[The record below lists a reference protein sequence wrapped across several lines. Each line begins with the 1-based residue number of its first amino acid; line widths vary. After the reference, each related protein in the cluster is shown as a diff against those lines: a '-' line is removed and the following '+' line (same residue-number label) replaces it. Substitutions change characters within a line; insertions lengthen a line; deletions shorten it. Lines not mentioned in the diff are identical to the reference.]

1 MTIAQRDAAS
11 SKDLIRSVS
20 SLSNNLMSE
29 VAKVIIGKP
38 ENIRKV
44 TVGVLS
50 NGNVLIEDNPGLAK
64 TLMANTFAS
73 SLGCKFKR
81 VQFTPDLMPGDVLG
95 THILQQTDSGQR
107 EMLFEPGPV
116 FTNILLADEI
126 NRASPKTQS
135 AMLETMQERS
145 VTLRGQTRELPDP
158 FFVIASQNPIEMEG
172 TYPLPEAQL
181 DRFLFRLIIDYPDA
195 ASEAE
200 IIRRKIGP
208 SVELHPI
215 VSKQAILEGKDMIH
229 TGINAEKNVLEYI
242 SSIVQNTSNIP
253 KVTLGASPRASVALL
268 YASKGYAAVTE
279 GRSYVIPDDVKAVA
293 FDVLNHRLILQQNA
307 LLDLDDG
314 DSNSA
319 TEYLRKLIK
328 GCIDEV
334 IVPV

>member
-1 MTIAQRDAAS
+1 MINSLKSTDDIKNLRD
-11 SKDLIRSVS
+11 
-20 SLSNNLMSE
+20 SLKTE
-29 VAKVIIGKP
+29 IGKHVVGLD
-38 ENIRKV
+38 NIV
-44 TVGVLS
+44 DSLIISILVG
-50 NGNVLIEDNPGLAK
+50 GHVLIEGFPGTGK
-64 TLMANTFAS
+64 TLMANLFSKSIESTS
-73 SLGCKFKR
+73 NRIQS
-81 VQFTPDLMPGDVLG
+81 TSDLMPSDITG
-95 THILQQTDSGQR
+95 TRIYNPKEREFEFRSGPI
-107 EMLFEPGPV
+107 FSNFV
-116 FTNILLADEI
+116 IVDEI
-126 NRASPKTQS
+126 NRAPPKSQS
-135 AMLETMQERS
+135 ALLECMQERQVS
-145 VTLRGQTRELPDP
+145 VEGMTRKMDEPFIVLATKNSIEL
-158 FFVIASQNPIEMEG
+158 EG

-200 IIRRKIGP
+200 IIRRKIGQ
-208 SVELHPI
+208 SVELQPI

>member
-1 MTIAQRDAAS
+1 MINSLKSIDDIKNLRDS
-11 SKDLIRSVS
+11 LKTEIGNHIVGLDNIVDSLIISI
-20 SLSNNLMSE
+20 L
-29 VAKVIIGKP
+29 
-38 ENIRKV
+38 
-44 TVGVLS
+44 VG
-50 NGNVLIEDNPGLAK
+50 GHVLIEGFPGTGK
-64 TLMANTFAS
+64 TLIATLFSKSIESTSNRIQSTS
-73 SLGCKFKR
+73 
-81 VQFTPDLMPGDVLG
+81 DLMPSDITG
-95 THILQQTDSGQR
+95 TRIYNPKEREFEFRSGPI
-107 EMLFEPGPV
+107 FSNFV
-116 FTNILLADEI
+116 IVDEI
-126 NRASPKTQS
+126 NRAPPKSQS
-135 AMLETMQERS
+135 ALLECMQERQVS
-145 VTLRGQTRELPDP
+145 VEGMTRKMDEPFIVLATKNSIEL
-158 FFVIASQNPIEMEG
+158 EG

-200 IIRRKIGP
+200 IIRRKIGQ
-208 SVELHPI
+208 SVELQPI

-253 KVTLGASPRASVALL
+253 KVSLGASPRASVALL

-328 GCIDEV
+328 DCIDEV
-334 IVPV
+334 IVQV

>member
-1 MTIAQRDAAS
+1 MINSLKSTDDIKNLRDS
-11 SKDLIRSVS
+11 LKTEIGNHVVGLDNIIDSLIISI
-20 SLSNNLMSE
+20 L
-29 VAKVIIGKP
+29 
-38 ENIRKV
+38 
-44 TVGVLS
+44 VG
-50 NGNVLIEDNPGLAK
+50 GHVLIEGFPGTGK
-64 TLMANTFAS
+64 TLIANLFSKSIESTS
-73 SLGCKFKR
+73 NRIQS
-81 VQFTPDLMPGDVLG
+81 TSDLMPSDITG
-95 THILQQTDSGQR
+95 TRIYNPKEREFEFRSGPI
-107 EMLFEPGPV
+107 FSNFV
-116 FTNILLADEI
+116 IVDEI
-126 NRASPKTQS
+126 NRAPPKSQS
-135 AMLETMQERS
+135 ALLECMQERQVS
-145 VTLRGQTRELPDP
+145 VEGMTRKMDEPFIVLATKNSIEL
-158 FFVIASQNPIEMEG
+158 EG

-200 IIRRKIGP
+200 IIRRKIGQ
-208 SVELHPI
+208 SVELQPI

-253 KVTLGASPRASVALL
+253 KVTLGASPRAAVALL

-319 TEYLRKLIK
+319 TEYLRKIIK
-328 GCIDEV
+328 DCIDEV

>member
-1 MTIAQRDAAS
+1 MINSLKSTDDIKNFRDS
-11 SKDLIRSVS
+11 LKTEIGNHVVGLDNIIDSLIISI
-20 SLSNNLMSE
+20 L
-29 VAKVIIGKP
+29 
-38 ENIRKV
+38 
-44 TVGVLS
+44 VG
-50 NGNVLIEDNPGLAK
+50 GHVLIEGFPGTGK
-64 TLMANTFAS
+64 TLIANLFSKSIESTS
-73 SLGCKFKR
+73 NRIQS
-81 VQFTPDLMPGDVLG
+81 TSDLMPSDITG
-95 THILQQTDSGQR
+95 TRIYNPKEREFEFRSGPI
-107 EMLFEPGPV
+107 FSNFV
-116 FTNILLADEI
+116 IVDEI
-126 NRASPKTQS
+126 NRAPPKSQS
-135 AMLETMQERS
+135 ALLECMQERQVS
-145 VTLRGQTRELPDP
+145 VEGMTRKMDEPFIVLATKNSIEL
-158 FFVIASQNPIEMEG
+158 EG

-200 IIRRKIGP
+200 IIRRKIGQ
-208 SVELHPI
+208 SVELQPV

-229 TGINAEKNVLEYI
+229 TGINAEKNVLEYV

-253 KVTLGASPRASVALL
+253 KVTLGASPRAAVALL

>member
-1 MTIAQRDAAS
+1 MINSLKSIDDIKNLRDS
-11 SKDLIRSVS
+11 LKTEIGNHVVGLDNIVDSLIISI
-20 SLSNNLMSE
+20 L
-29 VAKVIIGKP
+29 
-38 ENIRKV
+38 
-44 TVGVLS
+44 VG
-50 NGNVLIEDNPGLAK
+50 GHVLIEGFPGTGK
-64 TLMANTFAS
+64 TLIANLFSKSIESTS
-73 SLGCKFKR
+73 NRIQS
-81 VQFTPDLMPGDVLG
+81 TSDLMPSDITG
-95 THILQQTDSGQR
+95 TRIYNPKEREFEFRSGPI
-107 EMLFEPGPV
+107 FSNFV
-116 FTNILLADEI
+116 IVDEI
-126 NRASPKTQS
+126 NRAPPKSQS
-135 AMLETMQERS
+135 ALLECMQERQVS
-145 VTLRGQTRELPDP
+145 VEGMTRKMDEPFIVLATKNSIEL
-158 FFVIASQNPIEMEG
+158 EG

-200 IIRRKIGP
+200 IIRRKIGQ
-208 SVELHPI
+208 SVELQPI

-253 KVTLGASPRASVALL
+253 KVSLGASPRASVALL

-328 GCIDEV
+328 DCIDEV
-334 IVPV
+334 IVQV

>member
-1 MTIAQRDAAS
+1 MINSLKSTDDIKNLRDTLKKEMGNHVVGLDNIVDS
-11 SKDLIRSVS
+11 LIISI
-20 SLSNNLMSE
+20 L
-29 VAKVIIGKP
+29 
-38 ENIRKV
+38 
-44 TVGVLS
+44 VG
-50 NGNVLIEDNPGLAK
+50 GHVLIEGFPGTGK
-64 TLMANTFAS
+64 TLMVNLFSKSIESTS
-73 SLGCKFKR
+73 NRIQS
-81 VQFTPDLMPGDVLG
+81 TSDLMPSDITG
-95 THILQQTDSGQR
+95 TRIYNPKEREFEFRSGPI
-107 EMLFEPGPV
+107 FSNFV
-116 FTNILLADEI
+116 IVDEI
-126 NRASPKTQS
+126 NRAPPKSQS
-135 AMLETMQERS
+135 ALLECMQERQVS
-145 VTLRGQTRELPDP
+145 VEGMTRKMDEPFIVLATKNSIEL
-158 FFVIASQNPIEMEG
+158 EG

-200 IIRRKIGP
+200 IIRRKIGQ
-208 SVELHPI
+208 SVELQPV

-229 TGINAEKNVLEYI
+229 TGINAEKNILEYI
-242 SSIVQNTSNIP
+242 SSIVENTSNIP

>member
-1 MTIAQRDAAS
+1 MINSLKSIDDIKNLRDS
-11 SKDLIRSVS
+11 LKTEIGNHIVGLDNIVDSLIISI
-20 SLSNNLMSE
+20 L
-29 VAKVIIGKP
+29 
-38 ENIRKV
+38 
-44 TVGVLS
+44 VG
-50 NGNVLIEDNPGLAK
+50 GHVLIEGFPGTGK
-64 TLMANTFAS
+64 TLIANLFSKSIESTS
-73 SLGCKFKR
+73 NRIQS
-81 VQFTPDLMPGDVLG
+81 TSDLMPSDITG
-95 THILQQTDSGQR
+95 TRIYNPKEREFEFRSGPI
-107 EMLFEPGPV
+107 FSNFV
-116 FTNILLADEI
+116 IVDEI
-126 NRASPKTQS
+126 NRAPPKSQS
-135 AMLETMQERS
+135 ALLECMQERQVS
-145 VTLRGQTRELPDP
+145 VEGMTRKMDEPFIVLATKNSIEL
-158 FFVIASQNPIEMEG
+158 EG

-200 IIRRKIGP
+200 IIRRKIGQ
-208 SVELHPI
+208 SVELQPI

-328 GCIDEV
+328 DCIDEV
-334 IVPV
+334 IVQV

>member
-1 MTIAQRDAAS
+1 MGNHVVGLDNIVDS
-11 SKDLIRSVS
+11 LIISI
-20 SLSNNLMSE
+20 L
-29 VAKVIIGKP
+29 
-38 ENIRKV
+38 
-44 TVGVLS
+44 VG
-50 NGNVLIEDNPGLAK
+50 GHVLIEGFPGTGK
-64 TLMANTFAS
+64 TLMANLFSKSIESTS
-73 SLGCKFKR
+73 NRIQS
-81 VQFTPDLMPGDVLG
+81 TSDLMPSDITG
-95 THILQQTDSGQR
+95 TRIYNPKEREFEFRSGPI
-107 EMLFEPGPV
+107 FSNFV
-116 FTNILLADEI
+116 IVDEI
-126 NRASPKTQS
+126 NRAPPKSQS
-135 AMLETMQERS
+135 ALLECMQERQVS
-145 VTLRGQTRELPDP
+145 VEGMTRKMDEPFMVLATKNSIEL
-158 FFVIASQNPIEMEG
+158 EG

-181 DRFLFRLIIDYPDA
+181 DRFLFRLIIDYPDQ

-200 IIRRKIGP
+200 IIRRKIGQ
-208 SVELHPI
+208 SVELQPI
-215 VSKQAILEGKDMIH
+215 VSKQAILEGKGMIH

-307 LLDLDDG
+307 LLDLDDS

-334 IVPV
+334 IVTV

>member
-1 MTIAQRDAAS
+1 MINSLKSTDDIKNLRDS
-11 SKDLIRSVS
+11 LKTEIGNHVVGLDNIVDSLIISI
-20 SLSNNLMSE
+20 L
-29 VAKVIIGKP
+29 
-38 ENIRKV
+38 
-44 TVGVLS
+44 VG
-50 NGNVLIEDNPGLAK
+50 GHVLIEGFPGTGK
-64 TLMANTFAS
+64 TLMANLFSKSIESTS
-73 SLGCKFKR
+73 NRIQS
-81 VQFTPDLMPGDVLG
+81 TSDLMPSDITG
-95 THILQQTDSGQR
+95 TRIYNPKEREFEFRSGPI
-107 EMLFEPGPV
+107 FSNFV
-116 FTNILLADEI
+116 IVDEI
-126 NRASPKTQS
+126 NRAPPKSQS
-135 AMLETMQERS
+135 ALLECMQERQVS
-145 VTLRGQTRELPDP
+145 VEGMTRKMDEPFIVLATKNSIEL
-158 FFVIASQNPIEMEG
+158 EG

-200 IIRRKIGP
+200 IIRRKIGQ
-208 SVELHPI
+208 SVELQPI

>member
-1 MTIAQRDAAS
+1 MINSLKSIDDIKNLRDS
-11 SKDLIRSVS
+11 LKKEIGNHVVGLDNIVDSLIISI
-20 SLSNNLMSE
+20 L
-29 VAKVIIGKP
+29 
-38 ENIRKV
+38 
-44 TVGVLS
+44 VG
-50 NGNVLIEDNPGLAK
+50 GHVLIEGFPGTGK
-64 TLMANTFAS
+64 TLIANLFSKSIESTS
-73 SLGCKFKR
+73 NRIQS
-81 VQFTPDLMPGDVLG
+81 TSDLMPSDITG
-95 THILQQTDSGQR
+95 TRIYNPKEREFEFRSGPI
-107 EMLFEPGPV
+107 FSNFV
-116 FTNILLADEI
+116 IVDEI
-126 NRASPKTQS
+126 NRAPPKSQS
-135 AMLETMQERS
+135 ALLECMQERQVS
-145 VTLRGQTRELPDP
+145 VEGMTRKMDEPFIVLATKNSIEL
-158 FFVIASQNPIEMEG
+158 EG

-200 IIRRKIGP
+200 IIRRKIGQ
-208 SVELHPI
+208 SVELQPI

-229 TGINAEKNVLEYI
+229 TGVNAEKNVLEYI

-268 YASKGYAAVTE
+268 YASKGYAAITE

-328 GCIDEV
+328 DCIDEV
-334 IVPV
+334 IVQV

>member
-1 MTIAQRDAAS
+1 MINSLKSIDDIKNLRDS
-11 SKDLIRSVS
+11 LKTEIGNHVVGLDNIVDSLIISI
-20 SLSNNLMSE
+20 L
-29 VAKVIIGKP
+29 
-38 ENIRKV
+38 
-44 TVGVLS
+44 VG
-50 NGNVLIEDNPGLAK
+50 GHVLIEGFPGTGK
-64 TLMANTFAS
+64 TLIANLFSKSIESTS
-73 SLGCKFKR
+73 NRIQS
-81 VQFTPDLMPGDVLG
+81 TSDLMPSDITG
-95 THILQQTDSGQR
+95 TRIYNPKEREFEFRSGPI
-107 EMLFEPGPV
+107 FSNFV
-116 FTNILLADEI
+116 IVDEI
-126 NRASPKTQS
+126 NRAPPKSQS
-135 AMLETMQERS
+135 ALLECMQERQVS
-145 VTLRGQTRELPDP
+145 VEGMTRKMDEPFIVLATKNSIEL
-158 FFVIASQNPIEMEG
+158 EG

-200 IIRRKIGP
+200 IIRRKIGQ
-208 SVELHPI
+208 SVELQPI

-229 TGINAEKNVLEYI
+229 TGVNAEKNVLEYI

-328 GCIDEV
+328 DCIDEV
-334 IVPV
+334 IVQV